1 MTPYSLASLTTAL
14 GIRAGHK
21 VSLINPPPGFVHRLN
36 PLPDGVEF
44 LVTASSGLDVILFFA
59 TSQRE
64 LQERLPA
71 LVRAVHLQ
79 GAVWVCWPSPVHLQS
94 ALTEDSVRRVA
105 PGPGDGG
112 QQGLLHR
119 LGVDRPAPGAQQ
131 PPPAGQA
138 RASQPGPGRR
148 GLRSGLRVVSG
159 VLVGARAGCRARL
172 RDPAGPPGRGRPAR
186 RCDFCP
192 Q

>member
-79 GAVWVCWPSPVHLQS
+79 GSIWVCWPSPVHLQS

-105 PGPGDGG
+105 LD
-112 QQGLLHR
+112 
-119 LGVDRPAPGAQQ
+119 LGMVDNKVCYID
-131 PPPAGQA
+131 
-138 RASQPGPGRR
+138 SVWT
-148 GLRSGLRVVSG
+148 GLRLVRRSRPRPDKPERRSRVPI
-159 VLVGARAGCRARL
+159 AEA
-172 RDPAGPPGRGRPAR
+172 
-186 RCDFCP
+186 
-192 Q
+192 